1 MARNKIQ
8 RMISWAGSRG
18 LFNFMPDKQYLKL
31 MFWVRMGYP
40 LNLDNPKTLNEKV
53 QWLKLNDRKEKYVSI
68 VDKYSVRDI
77 VSKQL
82 GTQYVIPLVGG
93 PWSSFDEI
101 DFSLLPN
108 SFVLKCT
115 HDSGGV
121 VVCKDKNT
129 FDMEKA
135 KKTINASLKR
145 NYYKYSREWPYNEIS
160 PQIIAEKYIEDDT
173 DGELKDYKILCFN
186 GKPENIM
193 VCTGRFSGG
202 VKYYFFDKEWNFLRL
217 NHGDNELPNDFS
229 IKRPQFLHEMLD
241 IAEKLSTG
249 FDLARIDLCEAQGQV
264 WFGEI
269 TLYPDSGF
277 DTDILEETDKCF
289 GSKLCL
295 TKKEGERHE
304 R

>member
-135 KKTINASLKR
+135 KKR
-145 NYYKYSREWPYNEIS
+145 
-160 PQIIAEKYIEDDT
+160 
-173 DGELKDYKILCFN
+173 
-186 GKPENIM
+186 
-193 VCTGRFSGG
+193 
-202 VKYYFFDKEWNFLRL
+202 
-217 NHGDNELPNDFS
+217 
-229 IKRPQFLHEMLD
+229 
-241 IAEKLSTG
+241 
-249 FDLARIDLCEAQGQV
+249 
-264 WFGEI
+264 
-269 TLYPDSGF
+269 
-277 DTDILEETDKCF
+277 
-289 GSKLCL
+289 
-295 TKKEGERHE
+295 
-304 R
+304 